1 MPLLRQRRDKNFPCF
16 FWFKSRRGAADADAV
31 THFCSRLPPSPRLM
45 AKTRKRDPVLSLS
58 ASADATTPGQTAKL
72 VPPRPKGVNLE
83 DLDEFQ
89 DEQVSLG
96 RSVFPPIPTLFADF
110 PE

>member
-1 MPLLRQRRDKNFPCF
+1 
-16 FWFKSRRGAADADAV
+16 
-31 THFCSRLPPSPRLM
+31 M

-58 ASADATTPGQTAKL
+58 ASADATTPGKTAKL

-96 RSVFPPIPTLFADF
+96 TSVFPPSPTLFADF